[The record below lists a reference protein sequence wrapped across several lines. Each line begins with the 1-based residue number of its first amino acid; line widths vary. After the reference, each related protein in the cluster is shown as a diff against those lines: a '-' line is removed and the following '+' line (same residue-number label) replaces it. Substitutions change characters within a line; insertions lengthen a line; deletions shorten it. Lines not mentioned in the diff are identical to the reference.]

1 MMRKR
6 VKSAGNIFMG
16 FAIPMFE
23 YCFIKFQTKVVER
36 VRNWV
41 EGEKYKDS
49 VGLVVREMEMEMEM
63 EIGVCMC
70 IGDRIICRCFIFYGF
85 GTTSVSNKQNEQKLL
100 ILKDSKRRLP

>member
-1 MMRKR
+1 MAKERLQCKCKMMRKR

-41 EGEKYKDS
+41 EGE
-49 VGLVVREMEMEMEM
+49 
-63 EIGVCMC
+63 I
-70 IGDRIICRCFIFYGF
+70 
-85 GTTSVSNKQNEQKLL
+85 
-100 ILKDSKRRLP
+100 